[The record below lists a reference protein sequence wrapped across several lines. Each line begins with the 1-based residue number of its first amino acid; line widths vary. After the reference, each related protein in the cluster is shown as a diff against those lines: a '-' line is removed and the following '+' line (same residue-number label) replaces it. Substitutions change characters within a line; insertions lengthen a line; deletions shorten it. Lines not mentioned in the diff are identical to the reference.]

1 MSMPDR
7 KPTCQVCSLD
17 PFWGQMED
25 RFWHNNNLHN
35 FQLSIVLILS
45 KYQIEIILNSL
56 NDKSLHF
63 QCQIVVSVED
73 LQVCMPLVKYI

>member
-1 MSMPDR
+1 MYN
-7 KPTCQVCSLD
+7 
-17 PFWGQMED
+17 
-25 RFWHNNNLHN
+25 NNNLHN

-56 NDKSLHF
+56 NDKNLHF

-73 LQVCMPLVKYI
+73 LQVCVPLVKYI

>member
-1 MSMPDR
+1 MILRVTP
-7 KPTCQVCSLD
+7 VYN
-17 PFWGQMED
+17 
-25 RFWHNNNLHN
+25 NNNLHN

-56 NDKSLHF
+56 NDKNLHF

-73 LQVCMPLVKYI
+73 LQVCVPLVKYI